1 MDKAKRELDALTE
14 EISKCLLG
22 ESRFTEE
29 MLGDLIDK
37 KKNELKAAQ
46 DAVRQLDAQ
55 AENQEKIALEL
66 GRYYDQFTSWADEFD
81 VASMERKRMI
91 LSELFSRIELDRGY
105 QIRFEVDLNYRQ
117 FLEGIAPD
125 IPLAV

>member
-1 MDKAKRELDALTE
+1 MLTE

-22 ESRFTEE
+22 ENRFTEE

-37 KKNELKAAQ
+37 KKSELKAAQ
-46 DAVRQLDAQ
+46 DAVKQLDAQ
-55 AENQEKIALEL
+55 AENQEKISLEL
-66 GRYYDQFTSWADEFD
+66 GRYYDQFTGWADEFD
-81 VASMERKRMI
+81 AASMERKRMI

-105 QIRFEVDLNYRQ
+105 EIRFEVDLNYRQ